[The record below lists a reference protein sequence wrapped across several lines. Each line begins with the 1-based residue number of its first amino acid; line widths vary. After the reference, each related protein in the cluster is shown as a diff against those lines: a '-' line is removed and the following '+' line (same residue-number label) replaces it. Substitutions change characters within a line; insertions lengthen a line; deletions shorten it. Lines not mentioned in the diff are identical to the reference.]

1 MTEQVKRP
9 EWDALCLN
17 PIETAKYIL
26 YFDKE
31 VKFYCLDKVEW
42 FAHILRFDPD
52 PDIRKVSATKYEF
65 VALNLIKDESEE
77 VRAACAEHWE
87 SCAKYLYF
95 DTNYS
100 VQWACL
106 TWDSCKLL
114 MLLSQE
120 EIDDEILQELALE
133 YVESDD
139 LDYVSSALETIDRLI
154 QEDEDFALACKDSD
168 NEKVRLICAERN
180 YQCALSLVFDLND
193 EVRDASISRLFEDN
207 DWYGLDSEEL
217 QRLCGV
223 NEEIAL
229 AILDVHLDDWDI
241 RSTCV
246 RLYESC
252 AFELLLDSEEEIADY
267 AKMVVLA
274 SHDKKAKLELLND
287 PYHFENYAAILV
299 EDKDAEI
306 RKACAAIFEFIE
318 HN

>member
-1 MTEQVKRP
+1 MITKVNRP

-106 TWDSCKLL
+106 TWDSCKPL

-120 EIDDEILQELALE
+120 EIDEEILQELALE

-139 LDYVSSALETIDRLI
+139 LDYVSSALETIDILI

-193 EVRDASISRLFEDN
+193 EVRDASIATLRRL
-207 DWYGLDSEEL
+207 S
-217 QRLCGV
+217 
-223 NEEIAL
+223 
-229 AILDVHLDDWDI
+229 
-241 RSTCV
+241 
-246 RLYESC
+246 
-252 AFELLLDSEEEIADY
+252 
-267 AKMVVLA
+267 
-274 SHDKKAKLELLND
+274 
-287 PYHFENYAAILV
+287 
-299 EDKDAEI
+299 
-306 RKACAAIFEFIE
+306 
-318 HN
+318 